1 MRNVPLLQSNSL
13 VHAAKAMSTAPVF
26 TLKPG
31 EDGLC
36 RAYEAEV
43 PVRLCGRPVTRGVA
57 HASMMEGAFPQQSS
71 IWPSDE
77 GQQSPV
83 RPLALQAG

>member
-13 VHAAKAMSTAPVF
+13 VHAAKAMNTAPVF

-43 PVRLCGRPVTRGVA
+43 PPQVEPDDFERRGCTCRCRGQRQRL
-57 HASMMEGAFPQQSS
+57 PQS
-71 IWPSDE
+71 
-77 GQQSPV
+77 
-83 RPLALQAG
+83 